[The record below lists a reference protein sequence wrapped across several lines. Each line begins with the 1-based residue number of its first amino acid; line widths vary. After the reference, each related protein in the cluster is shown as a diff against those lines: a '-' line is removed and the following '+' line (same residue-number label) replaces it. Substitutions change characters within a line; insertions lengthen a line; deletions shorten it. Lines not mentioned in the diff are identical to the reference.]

1 MPDEKI
7 EGTHDPT
14 QGGLSGNT
22 LEKAKKN
29 KENNSK
35 IKELLKVNHF
45 TVNI

>member
-1 MPDEKI
+1 MPDEKT
-7 EGTHDPT
+7 EGKHDST

-22 LEKAKKN
+22 LEKAKKS

-35 IKELLKVNHF
+35 INELLKVNHF